1 MDGRKG
7 HHGADRADFHAAAG
21 TGRAAGVSLYFIAA
35 VLLSVAA
42 VIEARCAT
50 PALRPPAEAADR
62 GFRILGRTAFA
73 FWLVLLAWGAW
84 KLPWSQPVAA
94 LVGSLAAN
102 ALVVGAGA
110 RPYWPGASMG
120 LALVGLLL
128 TAHLFAR

>member
-1 MDGRKG
+1 MS
-7 HHGADRADFHAAAG
+7 F
-21 TGRAAGVSLYFIAA
+21 YFATA
-35 VLLSVAA
+35 LLLSVAA

-50 PALRPPAEAADR
+50 PALRPAAPAADR

-84 KLPWSQPVAA
+84 NLPWWQPVSA

-102 ALVVGAGA
+102 ALVVNGGV
-110 RPYWPGASMG
+110 RSYWPGLSMG
-120 LALVGLLL
+120 LALGGLLL

>member
-1 MDGRKG
+1 MN
-7 HHGADRADFHAAAG
+7 
-21 TGRAAGVSLYFIAA
+21 LYFVTAII
-35 VLLSVAA
+35 LSVAA

-84 KLPWSQPVAA
+84 KLAWWQPVAA
-94 LVGSLAAN
+94 FAGSLAAN
-102 ALVVGAGA
+102 AIVVGAGA
-110 RPYWPGASMG
+110 RSYWPGLSMG
-120 LALVGLLL
+120 LALVGLLM

>member
-1 MDGRKG
+1 MN
-7 HHGADRADFHAAAG
+7 
-21 TGRAAGVSLYFIAA
+21 LYFLSA

-50 PALRPPAEAADR
+50 PEMRPASGAADR

-84 KLPWSQPVAA
+84 KLPWWQPVAA
-94 LVGSLAAN
+94 LAGSLAAN
-102 ALVVGAGA
+102 AIVVGGGA
-110 RPYWPGASMG
+110 RSYWPGLSMG
-120 LALVGLLL
+120 LALAGLLM

>member
-1 MDGRKG
+1 M
-7 HHGADRADFHAAAG
+7 
-21 TGRAAGVSLYFIAA
+21 SLYFITA

-50 PALRPPAEAADR
+50 PALRPAADAADR

-73 FWLVLLAWGAW
+73 FWLVLLAWGVW
-84 KLPWSQPVAA
+84 KLHWTQPLAA
-94 LVGSLAAN
+94 FAGSLAAN

-110 RPYWPGASMG
+110 RPFWPGLSMG
-120 LALVGLLL
+120 LSLLGLLL